1 MRIEAKQL
9 LYITS
14 MQNMAFGTSKILS
27 SQIKTNT
34 FLQILQYLL
43 FGLEIQG
50 IFRLVHPGT
59 CWSKCIKH

>member
-27 SQIKTNT
+27 SQLKTNT
-34 FLQILQYLL
+34 FLQILQYLFL
-43 FGLEIQG
+43 ALKYKVFLG
-50 IFRLVHPGT
+50 
-59 CWSKCIKH
+59 